1 MAYKLHNFL
10 SGGKLSAASLNEMDA
25 QIRANTDGVALF
37 TMDTI
42 VEAIKKLHLTTD
54 GEYIYLYLGDTLLDE
69 VAVSDASDIIP
80 CQGMTVTEPTG
91 TSIVLQA
98 GNGSMKITTQITPS
112 DCNQSVRFRS
122 SDISVANADSTG
134 LVTGKAK
141 GRATVTVT
149 CGQQRKTFAVA
160 VWEKMQPTWISGDYV
175 TAPYTNNG
183 LTGLN
188 ADVAS
193 SAKRALSYPYTDQT
207 GVFLKK
213 GETVTVSCGSGYKV
227 QFYYIITPGD
237 GELTY
242 TTVAH
247 NGNPFVVIDPAAG
260 GSVSSVKVEAVTA
273 TYTAAADC
281 AIGLCIMR
289 DGSGGEFTT
298 DELKT
303 LNSKIQIRVD
313 PAAA

>member
-10 SGGKLSAASLNEMDA
+10 TGGKLTAASLNEMDA

-42 VEAIKKLHLTTD
+42 VNAIKTLRLSTD
-54 GEYIYLYLGDTLLDE
+54 GEYIYLHLGDTLLDE

-91 TSIVLQA
+91 SSIVLQA
-98 GNGSMKITTQITPS
+98 GNGSVKISTQITPS

-122 SDISVANADSTG
+122 SDIGVANADSTG

-149 CGQQRKTFAVA
+149 CGQQRKVFDVA
-160 VWEKMQPTWISGDYV
+160 VWEQMQPDWVAGDYV

-183 LTGLN
+183 KTGLN
-188 ADVAS
+188 ADVTS
-193 SAKRALSYPYTDQT
+193 SAKRALCFPYTDQK
-207 GVFLKK
+207 GIFLKK
-213 GETVTVSCGSGYKV
+213 GETLTVTCGSGYKV
-227 QFYYIITPGD
+227 QFYYIITPGE

-247 NGNPFVVIDPAAG
+247 NGNPFVVIDPDAG
-260 GSVSSVKVEAVTA
+260 GSAASVKVEAVTA

-281 AIGLCIMR
+281 AVGLCIMH
-289 DGSGGEFTT
+289 DGNNDAFTAE
-298 DELKT
+298 ELKT
-303 LNSKIQIRVD
+303 LNSKITSRVD
-313 PAAA
+313 PATK